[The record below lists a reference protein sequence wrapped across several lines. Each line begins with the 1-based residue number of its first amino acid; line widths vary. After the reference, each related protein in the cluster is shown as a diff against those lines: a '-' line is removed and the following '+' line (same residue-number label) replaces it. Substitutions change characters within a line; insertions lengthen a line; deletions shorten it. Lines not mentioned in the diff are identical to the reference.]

1 MKQCGKH
8 AVKGSIFT
16 SQFIQAVMSHFIH
29 TDRIKLSFRIFTL
42 TKLKPCWSSQ
52 FFWSCGNCYWAKSM
66 RLFCISMATSKESG
80 PSEITQLSSVLF
92 KVSRQTETKINES
105 KINCEPNLTN
115 PRCRTTT
122 HYGTFQR

>member
-8 AVKGSIFT
+8 AIKGSIFT
-16 SQFIQAVMSHFIH
+16 SQFIQAVISHFIH
-29 TDRIKLSFRIFTL
+29 IDKIKLSFRIFTL

-52 FFWSCGNCYWAKSM
+52 FFWSCGSCYWAKSM

-92 KVSRQTETKINES
+92 KVSRQTENEN
-105 KINCEPNLTN
+105 KWIKDIFWIKFNQ

-122 HYGTFQR
+122 QYGTFKR